1 MRLSHGGDM
10 GGSARLRC
18 LLSAGHFVRLAGA
31 HNPIG
36 ARLAERA
43 GFDGLWSSSLEVTA
57 SLGIPDTGVL
67 TMRDC
72 LSTAASLASS
82 VNIPVIA
89 DCDTGFGDLAA
100 TARMVRRFEAAGVAG
115 VSIEDQPF
123 PKLNSLADGPHAL
136 VPVDEFAARV
146 RAAKAAQRTADFV
159 VIARTEALIAGHGV
173 PEALRRA
180 HAYADGGAD
189 AILVHSKATSVAPV
203 AEFLSGWNMRVPI
216 VVVPTTYPDATASD
230 LRRLGVQVV
239 IYANHGLRA
248 AVRAMEEAFAAI
260 LQDGCTRNLEARMA
274 SVKDIFALQQRLTE
288 PADHAQETA
297 PLG

>member
-1 MRLSHGGDM
+1 MLSSGQ
-10 GGSARLRC
+10 
-18 LLSAGHFVRLAGA
+18 FVRLAGA
-31 HNPIG
+31 HNPLG
-36 ARLAERA
+36 ARVAERA

-67 TMRDC
+67 TLKDC
-72 LSTAASLASS
+72 LSTAASLAAS

-89 DCDTGFGDLAA
+89 DCDTGFGDLDA
-100 TARMVRRFEAAGVAG
+100 TAGMVRRFEAANVAG
-115 VSIEDQPF
+115 VSIEDQPS

-136 VPVDEFAARV
+136 VPMDEFAAKV
-146 RAAKAAQRTADFV
+146 RAAKAAQRTPGFV

-180 HAYADGGAD
+180 HAYADAGAD

-203 AEFLSGWNMRVPI
+203 AEFLSLWNMRVPI

-274 SVKDIFALQQRLTE
+274 SVKDIFALQQRVTDPATHE
-288 PADHAQETA
+288 PSHEASTI
-297 PLG
+297 G